1 MSRLSWPLRIAL
13 FSDSALPVLN
23 GVSVSIDVQMQELRR
38 RGHSVHLY
46 TSRYPGHRDSDPNV
60 VRFASARTP
69 WTKDYPLAVPPFYA
83 WFREFKRLGF
93 DVVHTHTPFTVGM
106 VGLRWAQSLE
116 LPIVST
122 YHTHYDKY
130 AHYVP
135 FFPKRYVRYKVAK
148 HTNYYYSRVGH
159 VLTPSPAS
167 KRWLTRH
174 SVRTPVTVVPTG
186 VPDPKPIGRAE
197 ARAKLGLDPGQR
209 VMLSVGRVALEK
221 NLGTV
226 LAAAREVMLDDPKV
240 VLWVVGDGP
249 ARDQYQA
256 QAREAGIGDRVK
268 FWGFVPRAELDPYY
282 AAADVFVFAS
292 MTETQ
297 GLVVTEA
304 MSHGLPS
311 VVVRGGG
318 ASAAVKDGADG
329 FIVRNDASEMRDVVW
344 SLLTDPALYQRT
356 SAAAAESAAGCTVS
370 AMVDRI
376 ESVYAS
382 LAGAPDRVREASLV

>member
-1 MSRLSWPLRIAL
+1 VSRLAWPLRVAL

-46 TSRYPGHRDSDPNV
+46 TSRYPDHRDSDPNV

-93 DVVHTHTPFTVGM
+93 DVVHTHTPFTLGM

-116 LPIVST
+116 LPVVST

-148 HTNYYYSRVGH
+148 HTNYYYSRVDH

-167 KRWLTRH
+167 KRWLARH

-186 VPDPKPIGRAE
+186 VPDPKPIGRSE
-197 ARAKLGLDPGQR
+197 ARAR
-209 VMLSVGRVALEK
+209 
-221 NLGTV
+221 LGTV
-226 LAAAREVMLDDPKV
+226 ISAAREVMLDDPKA

-249 ARDQYQA
+249 ARDLYQA
-256 QAREAGIGDRVK
+256 QAREAGIGDRVR

-282 AAADVFVFAS
+282 AASDVFVFAS

-304 MSHGLPS
+304 MSHGLPA

-318 ASAAVKDGADG
+318 ASAAVRDGVDG
-329 FIVRNDASEMRDVVW
+329 CVVRNDPAEVRDAVRR
-344 SLLTDPALYQRT
+344 LLAEPDLYRQMSA
-356 SAAAAESAAGCTVS
+356 SAAQAARQCTVS

-376 ESVYAS
+376 ESVYADVTGS
-382 LAGAPDRVREASLV
+382 SGRLREASLV